1 MGNYIMDLRKL
12 VGHRPLLQCGASV
25 IVENEKGELLLQLRA
40 DNGCWAYSGGSVEPD
55 EEVMEAARRELFEET
70 GLNAL
75 SLTLYGVF
83 SGADMH
89 YIYPNGDEVSN
100 IDIVYVCKSYRG
112 TLSPQAGEVKELRFF
127 PPESLPQNL
136 SPPNARALRQ
146 YVSERLHAK
155 TDIDAAQR

>member
-1 MGNYIMDLRKL
+1 MSDYILELRKL

-25 IVENEKGELLLQLRA
+25 IVENEKGELLLQLRT

-70 GLNAL
+70 GLEAL
-75 SLTLYGVF
+75 SLSLYGVF

-89 YIYPNGDEVSN
+89 YVYPNGDEVSN

-112 TLSPQAGEVKELRFF
+112 TLSPQADEVKELRFF
-127 PPESLPQNL
+127 PPEALLENL

-146 YVSERLHAK
+146 YASERLREK
-155 TDIDAAQR
+155 TGTDTVQK

>member
-1 MGNYIMDLRKL
+1 MGDYIMDLRKL

-70 GLNAL
+70 GLEAL
-75 SLTLYGVF
+75 SLSLYGVF

-89 YIYPNGDEVSN
+89 YVYPNGDEVSN
-100 IDIVYVCKSYRG
+100 IDIVYVCKNYRG
-112 TLSPQAGEVKELRFF
+112 TLLPQAGEVKELHFF
-127 PPESLPQNL
+127 PLEALPENL

-146 YVSERLHAK
+146 YASERLRAK
-155 TDIDAAQR
+155 SNEDAVQK